1 MNLNAAITNEAM
13 WKIAICTITGVL
25 EVISLIL
32 VLCNRKEVG
41 RRNKRI
47 RGKYTFTVSESSM
60 IMWIGFL
67 VVTAS
72 DGVVIMQTLI
82 SEVTTSFIIMLCSVF
97 GAAILFGLY
106 MILRAIRRR
115 LIVQRN
121 EMTFY
126 PTFARPYTFTVHDIT
141 SVKCYWHSPGMP
153 TEVLT
158 VYLRHNG
165 RRRKFSFD
173 NTTEVGYHRLRE
185 KILDEVPQEKLRG
198 FEECPWLDDD

>member
-1 MNLNAAITNEAM
+1 MNLNAVITNEAM

-32 VLCNRKEVG
+32 VLCNRKEVEQ
-41 RRNKRI
+41 RNKRI
-47 RGKYTFTVSESSM
+47 RGKYTFTVSESST
-60 IMWIGFL
+60 IMWIGTL
-67 VVTAS
+67 GMPVYG
-72 DGVVIMQTLI
+72 GVVIMQTLMSDI
-82 SEVTTSFIIMLCSVF
+82 T
-97 GAAILFGLY
+97 ILFLVIFCSLFAVFISLAFY

>member
-13 WKIAICTITGVL
+13 WKIAICTIAGIM
-25 EVISLIL
+25 EIISLLLI
-32 VLCNRKEVG
+32 LCNRKEVG

-115 LIVQRN
+115 LIVQRK
-121 EMTFY
+121 
-126 PTFARPYTFTVHDIT
+126 RSYTFTVHDIT